1 MTRINCRS
9 IAPGSPSPQQVEGPV
24 DPAEQLS
31 LTRILNGWGRIGC
44 LGFGGPPAH
53 IAMLRELCV
62 VRERWIEEREFE
74 HAISVTNLLPGPAS
88 TQLAIYCAWRLRG
101 TAGALVG
108 GLAFILP
115 GLVLIIALAA
125 LFLGSPPD
133 WVIGLGAGAGAVVPA
148 VAVQAALGLIPASW
162 KRAEGRAK
170 WRWLGY
176 VTAGIVSTVVL
187 GAWLVLVLLACGF
200 IEMASQRKLPGWF
213 RAGRRR
219 DMSGLFPWPLI
230 AATAGTGGLAALCW
244 TAFKVGALSYGGG
257 FVIIPMMEADAVDRY
272 HWLTAGEFLNA
283 VALGQAT
290 PGPVVQTVAV
300 VGYGADGVTGAMI
313 AAVVAFAPS
322 FWFIGLG
329 ADRFERLRTNP
340 SPLAFLEGAGPA
352 AIGAILGAAIPLT
365 MALSES
371 WQFLVLAAGGLA
383 LLLWHRS
390 VVLVILA
397 GAVAG
402 TAAILLGATLPA

>member
-1 MTRINCRS
+1 M
-9 IAPGSPSPQQVEGPV
+9 
-24 DPAEQLS
+24 
-31 LTRILNGWGRIGC
+31 
-44 LGFGGPPAH
+44 
-53 IAMLRELCV
+53 
-62 VRERWIEEREFE
+62 
-74 HAISVTNLLPGPAS
+74 
-88 TQLAIYCAWRLRG
+88 
-101 TAGALVG
+101 
-108 GLAFILP
+108 
-115 GLVLIIALAA
+115 
-125 LFLGSPPD
+125 
-133 WVIGLGAGAGAVVPA
+133 IGLGAGAGAVVPA

-170 WRWLGY
+170 WRWFGY
-176 VTAGIVSTVVL
+176 VTAGIVSTVLL

-200 IEMASQRKLPGWF
+200 IEMASQKKLPGWLKPGRPKRCLGSF
-213 RAGRRR
+213 SVALAWPRQAPVDSRHSAGPPSR
-219 DMSGLFPWPLI
+219 SAP
-230 AATAGTGGLAALCW
+230 
-244 TAFKVGALSYGGG
+244 SHGGG

-300 VGYGADGVTGAMI
+300 VGYGADGLTGAII

-322 FWFIGLG
+322 FWFIALG
-329 ADRFERLRTNP
+329 ADRFKKLRTNP

-365 MALSES
+365 MALSETC
-371 WQFLVLAAGGLA
+371 FFVLAAGAIA

-390 VVLVILA
+390 VILVIVG

-402 TAAILLGATLPA
+402 TAAVLLGATLPA